1 MIKDEIYKV
10 SSMECPKCPACF
22 MKTAHKQQE
31 GFMECSRCGTIFLVE
46 CEITYYTKIRELG
59 KKYNLDRLPFSL
71 GDKVTLRD
79 GAFLSSVHE
88 NIKCDEKKCWGIIT
102 NINFSY
108 YIPLYVIDWVVE
120 PEFYGNL
127 FSFISCEM
135 KKFEGE
141 NNENS

>member
-1 MIKDEIYKV
+1 MIIDKTYRVMNNDF
-10 SSMECPKCPACF
+10 PKCPACF
-22 MKTAHKQQE
+22 METTYKQQE
-31 GFMECSRCGTIFLVE
+31 GFIEYSRCGTTFLVE
-46 CEITYYTKIRELG
+46 CKIIYYTKISELG

-71 GDKVTLRD
+71 GDKVTLKD

-102 NINFSY
+102 NIDFDY
-108 YIPLYVIDWVVE
+108 YTPLYVIDWVVE

-141 NNENS
+141 GNENG